1 MKLEDLR
8 FRLGRGGEWSDV
20 LTFADIWG
28 YEGEDCGI
36 FTHHIAGVDKLS
48 GQSGCT
54 HDGIYPGWE
63 IKIVEPGEL

>member
-1 MKLEDLR
+1 M
-8 FRLGRGGEWSDV
+8 

-63 IKIVEPGEL
+63 IEIAEPGEL